1 MQGALEAEPVAAQ
14 LPELAAFHAC
24 DAAAGQVKKSEPE
37 QRNNVIPRV
46 EQLNSKVSFKR

>member
-24 DAAAGQVKKSEPE
+24 DAAAGQVKVRSGVRE
-37 QRNNVIPRV
+37 VIPDRP
-46 EQLNSKVSFKR
+46 KVWLDFL